1 MPGAHDAFPIQLA
14 LIERSAIVRADVFDR
29 KEIAIDVADKD
40 FLTVYD
46 DASGRAGRDVGNVSD
61 GPHR

>member
-1 MPGAHDAFPIQLA
+1 
-14 LIERSAIVRADVFDR
+14 
-29 KEIAIDVADKD
+29 
-40 FLTVYD
+40 LTVYD